1 VGLILGGVLIGPG
14 GVGLLDREG
23 LIAGLGTAGLLYL
36 VFTAGLELDLEGFRR
51 RRRSGLLFGTISFV
65 VPGIVAFVV
74 ARWLD
79 FSVVASLLWVAAWGS
94 HTLLTYPLFRR
105 FGVADTKAA
114 AIGVPATLVTD
125 TAAILLLGGA
135 AAYATLGRLNGVF
148 WIRLLGGV
156 AVLGLVT
163 LMAIPSLG
171 RRLFLRTAHDR
182 VERYLFL
189 VAALFVSA
197 VVAEVVDLAA
207 ILGAFLAGL
216 GLNRLVPANSALLA
230 RVDALGSGLFVP
242 AFLISVGML
251 IEPGEIFRAPNSL
264 RWGLAFSVVAIGGKW
279 LAAQLFG
286 LTTRMN
292 ANDRQALFAL
302 TGSQAAATLATA
314 VVGIEIGVIPEEAV
328 NAVVIVVLMSCSI
341 AALVAERT
349 VPRLPDPSEHH
360 QPLGRTVLVPVAH
373 LANASAL
380 MKLAAAIASKDG
392 GLVVPINV
400 VLPGRDRPDG
410 LEKLSSNLEETASR
424 AGVEAQAVIRV
435 DTSPEEGILHAVAE
449 RDATC
454 LVVGWSG
461 NAVSRFR
468 AVGST
473 VGTILDRATLPTV
486 IGRFIVEQPLRVVLV
501 SAGRQRDSE
510 SPSETLARTVAERV
524 AKAWDIELVVT
535 SDLHADDTV
544 LVGRRSNALESAD
557 LVVLPA
563 PLSPREL
570 DRAAIRSMTE
580 WGGASLLMCVD
591 IGLRVVEAPGRA
603 TDGTWDDG
611 II

>member
-1 VGLILGGVLIGPG
+1 LPGVL
-14 GVGLLDREG
+14 
-23 LIAGLGTAGLLYL
+23 
-36 VFTAGLELDLEGFRR
+36 
-51 RRRSGLLFGTISFV
+51 
-65 VPGIVAFVV
+65 AFVV
-74 ARWLD
+74 ARWLE
-79 FSVVASLLWVAAWGS
+79 FGVVASLLWVAAWGS

-114 AIGVPATLVTD
+114 SIGVPATLVTD
-125 TAAILLLGGA
+125 SAAILLLGGA
-135 AAYATLGRLNGVF
+135 AAYAALGRFNGIF
-148 WIRLLGGV
+148 WLRLVGG
-156 AVLGLVT
+156 AAILGLLT
-163 LMAIPSLG
+163 LLAIPSLA

-197 VVAEVVDLAA
+197 VVAEVVDLAP

-251 IEPGEIFRAPNSL
+251 IEPAEIVRTPRSVW
-264 RWGLAFSVVAIGGKW
+264 WGLTFALVAIGGKW
-279 LAAQLFG
+279 LAAQTFG
-286 LTTRMN
+286 LATSMSPD
-292 ANDRQALFAL
+292 DRQALFAL
-302 TGSQAAATLATA
+302 TGSQAAATLATV
-314 VVGIEIGVIPEEAV
+314 VVGVDIGLMPDEAV
-328 NAVVIVVLMSCSI
+328 NAVVIVVLLSCSV
-341 AALVAERT
+341 AAVVAERT
-349 VPRLPDPSEHH
+349 VPRLPDPPDEHH
-360 QPLGRTVLVPVAH
+360 PLGRTVLVPVAH

-380 MKLAAAIASKDG
+380 MTVAAAIASKDG
-392 GLVVPINV
+392 GLVVPVSV
-400 VLPGRDRPDG
+400 VLAGIDRPDG
-410 LEKLSSNLEETASR
+410 LDKLASNLEEMASK
-424 AGVEAQAVIRV
+424 AGIEAHAVIRV
-435 DTSPEEGILHAVAE
+435 DTSPEEGILHAVSE

-461 NAVSRFR
+461 NSVSRFR

-473 VGTILDRATLPTV
+473 VGAILDRATLPTV
-486 IGRFIVEQPLRVVLV
+486 IGRFIVDQPSRVVLA
-501 SAGRQRDSE
+501 SANSQSSA
-510 SPSETLARTVAERV
+510 SPSETLARAVAERV
-524 AKAWDIELVVT
+524 AKALDIDLVVT
-535 SDLHADDTV
+535 GDLHTDDTV
-544 LVGRRSNALESAD
+544 LVGRRSSALESAD

-563 PLSPREL
+563 PLSPRDL

-591 IGLRVVEAPGRA
+591 VGLRVVEAPGRA